1 MKFNFLQPKYILP
14 LLCIPFFYIFNFLY
28 LGMSSTENTA
38 ENLEEQES
46 LITSIPKPD
55 LENLKIDD
63 KLENLKKD
71 FKEYKD
77 FSAIADDL
85 KEDKEDVNTD
95 LQESLYT
102 EQEAQELMNLRDSI
116 KELKNKTKAQEKEYK
131 SNYSN
136 PRATQK
142 SNTDY
147 RSYQEQK
154 TALEEKQLSPT
165 EQFAKEMRQI
175 DSLLNPQN
183 YTSNEIVKEIKPL
196 KTRET
201 KKIAQVKT
209 VTSFNNEYFNTISS
223 NEEDDSR
230 VEGLLDERITV
241 HDGSRVRIKLA
252 SDIMIDSVK
261 LEKNSYIYG
270 EVTGFKRQRIL
281 IGITNIIV
289 KGKIYEVKMNL
300 YDLDGMRGLYI
311 PSSKFREFTK
321 TIGGETSENIGQST
335 NQQTQ
340 TQEQNT
346 QAIAMQVVS
355 SISNATTK
363 ALGAFIKKNRAHLKY
378 NTNIYLI
385 NEKN

>member
-1 MKFNFLQPKYILP
+1 MKFNFVQPKYIIPLIFLP
-14 LLCIPFFYIFNFLY
+14 FIYLFNFMY
-28 LGMSSTENTA
+28 LDMFAPKEVVS
-38 ENLEEQES
+38 NLEEKES
-46 LITSIPKPD
+46 LITTIPKPD
-55 LENLKIDD
+55 LDKLKIDD
-63 KLENLKKD
+63 KLDNLKKD
-71 FKEYKD
+71 FKEYQD
-77 FSAIADDL
+77 FSAMADDL
-85 KEDKEDVNTD
+85 KEEEQDVNTD
-95 LQESLYT
+95 LKESLYT
-102 EQEAQELMNLRDSI
+102 KEEAEELMRLKDSI
-116 KELKNKTKAQEKEYK
+116 KELKNQTFAQEKEYK
-131 SNYSN
+131 SNYGN

-142 SNTDY
+142 SNADY

-154 TALEEKQLSPT
+154 AVLQEKQLSPA

-183 YTSNEIVKEIKPL
+183 YASKEVIEEIKPL
-196 KTRET
+196 ETRET
-201 KKIAQVKT
+201 KKISQVKT
-209 VTSFNNEYFNTISS
+209 ITSYNNEYFNSLSS
-223 NEEDDSR
+223 NDDEDNR
-230 VEGLLDERITV
+230 VEALLDEKITV

-261 LEKNSYIYG
+261 LDKNSYIYG

-289 KGKIYEVKMNL
+289 KGKIYDVKMNL
-300 YDLDGMRGLYI
+300 YDLDGMPGLYV

-321 TIGGETSENIGQST
+321 TLGGETSDNIGQST
-335 NQQTQ
+335 SQQTQ
-340 TQEQNT
+340 TQEQNS

-363 ALGAFIKKNRAHLKY
+363 ALGAFIRKNRAHLKY

>member
-1 MKFNFLQPKYILP
+1 MKFNFIQPKYIIPLIFLP
-14 LLCIPFFYIFNFLY
+14 FIYLFNFLY
-28 LGMSSTENTA
+28 LDMFAPKEIVN
-38 ENLEEQES
+38 NLEEKES
-46 LITSIPKPD
+46 LITTIPKPD
-55 LENLKIDD
+55 LEKLQIDD
-63 KLENLKKD
+63 KLDNLKKD
-71 FKEYKD
+71 FKEYQD
-77 FSAIADDL
+77 FSAMADDL
-85 KEDKEDVNTD
+85 KEGEQDVNTD
-95 LQESLYT
+95 LKESLYT
-102 EQEAQELMNLRDSI
+102 KEEAEELLRLKDSI
-116 KELKNKTKAQEKEYK
+116 KELKNQTFAQEKEYK
-131 SNYSN
+131 SNYGN

-142 SNTDY
+142 SNSDY

-154 TALEEKQLSPT
+154 AVLQEKQLSPA

-175 DSLLNPQN
+175 DSLMNPQN
-183 YTSNEIVKEIKPL
+183 YASKEVLREIKPL
-196 KTRET
+196 ETKAT
-201 KKIAQVKT
+201 KKISQVKT
-209 VTSFNNEYFNTISS
+209 ITSFNNKYFNSLSS
-223 NEEDDSR
+223 NDYEDNR
-230 VEGLLDERITV
+230 VEALLDEKITV

-281 IGITNIIV
+281 IGITNLIV
-289 KGKIYEVKMNL
+289 KGKIYDVKMNL
-300 YDLDGMRGLYI
+300 YDLDGMPGLYV

-321 TIGGETSENIGQST
+321 TLGGETSDNIGQST
-335 NQQTQ
+335 GQQTQ

-363 ALGAFIKKNRAHLKY
+363 ALGAFIRKNRAHLKY